1 MAFYGFVITAAAPGL
16 AYDHRSCARD
26 RGLVLGLLLI
36 AALNLMVVVAMNLG
50 YTAWQGRYLFSALP
64 ALGLLGALD
73 LERLPRWTP
82 RVGIALCTG
91 LALLDAAILGS
102 IVYPAY
108 WDRR

>member
-1 MAFYGFVITAAAPGL
+1 VHTIKSLIANFGWQNLGLPWWLYGIYGFVITAAAPGL

-82 RVGIALCTG
+82 
-91 LALLDAAILGS
+91 
-102 IVYPAY
+102 
-108 WDRR
+108 